1 MAYVYL
7 VCAFTLNAIA
17 NILLKLGA
25 ERGLTTSFS
34 DGVAT
39 LLLANWQFVLGLVI
53 FAANIIFYFL
63 ALRALP
69 LSIAYPA
76 MVAMSF
82 LIINGYAFIALGE
95 HVTSLQ
101 LVGYVAII
109 GGLVLVVAHSN

>member
-25 ERGLTTSFS
+25 ERGLSTSLS
-34 DGVAT
+34 DGVLA
-39 LLLANWQFVLGLVI
+39 LFVANWQFLLGLFI
-53 FAANIIFYFL
+53 FAANVIFYFL

-69 LSIAYPA
+69 LSIAYPV

-82 LIINGYAFIALGE
+82 LIINGYAFMALGE

-101 LVGYVAII
+101 LVGYVAIV
-109 GGLVLVVAHSN
+109 GGLVLVVAHSS